1 MQIDKFHHRSRERQI
16 WLRYSLSFK
25 EGATNFREI
34 STFSLCYVFSWST
47 IASIWLEKS
56 RLFWNG
62 KWKNSS
68 LIGDPFTFNFSF
80 QFFMWTSSIFFY
92 HVSFLDQF
100 LSMSVFPL
108 YTFHQAWWPTIMRFY
123 FAFLLGKTT
132 DGSLITRAIAIAVKL
147 KKLAAREIEMLQS
160 WRLAGWCPKHS
171 IK

>member
-1 MQIDKFHHRSRERQI
+1 
-16 WLRYSLSFK
+16 
-25 EGATNFREI
+25 
-34 STFSLCYVFSWST
+34 
-47 IASIWLEKS
+47 
-56 RLFWNG
+56 
-62 KWKNSS
+62 
-68 LIGDPFTFNFSF
+68 
-80 QFFMWTSSIFFY
+80 MWTSSIFFY

-171 IK
+171 IKWLILLMFRITFIKAFFKCFCICHCPSVGQHTPLFSLVIQKLRIGESVSEWRFHWLSCP